1 MQFLED
7 NHYIK
12 LTRQGDMQA
21 FGMLVQKHQ
30 RLVYTLAHRMLKNPE
45 EAQEAAQDTFVKVY
59 QSLSGFEGKS
69 KFTTWMYRVVYNE
82 CLGRLR
88 KTKRHFTLVEDII
101 ENHDEPADFL
111 DGLEIMQRE
120 ERSALVKKGIEML
133 NPSEAIVLTLFYL
146 EDQAIKEIALITG
159 SSESNIKVQLHRGR
173 KHLEIALRKLT
184 NKELIGLI

>member
-1 MQFLED
+1 MRFLED
-7 NHYIK
+7 DHYIK

-21 FGMLVQKHQ
+21 FGLLVQKHQ
-30 RLVYTLAHRMLKNPE
+30 RLVYTLALRMLKNPE

-59 QSLSGFEGKS
+59 QCLSTFEGKS

-88 KTKRHFTLVEDII
+88 KTKRHFTLVEDIL
-101 ENHDEPADFL
+101 ENSGEPADFM
-111 DGLEIMQRE
+111 DGLEIMQRD

-133 NPSEAIVLTLFYL
+133 NPTEAVVLTLFYL
-146 EDQAIKEIALITG
+146 EDQSIKEIASITG
-159 SSESNIKVQLHRGR
+159 SSESNVKVQLFRGR
-173 KHLEIALRKLT
+173 KHLVLALQKLT